1 MSTVDLSVFCRK
13 QYLPASYPG
22 DWAELFNSDG
32 SHIDIILVI
41 LMVIVLI
48 DRWHDGRINH
58 SSLFLWEQQAFFSNI
73 CKENRWTVS
82 FQACRQKLKQ
92 VKPMTKPDVT
102 KLQP

>member
-13 QYLPASYPG
+13 QYLPTSYPG

-48 DRWHDGRINH
+48 DDGL
-58 SSLFLWEQQAFFSNI
+58 S
-73 CKENRWTVS
+73 
-82 FQACRQKLKQ
+82 
-92 VKPMTKPDVT
+92 
-102 KLQP
+102 